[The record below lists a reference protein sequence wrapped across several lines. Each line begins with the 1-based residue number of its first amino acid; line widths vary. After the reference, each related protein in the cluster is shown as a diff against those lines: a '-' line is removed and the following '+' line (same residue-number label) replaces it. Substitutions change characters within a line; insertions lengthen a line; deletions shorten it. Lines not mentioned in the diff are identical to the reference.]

1 MIQLSPYPDNSRLKN
16 GTIKIIVNKYYK
28 ISKLQPYFIDQDN
41 IIKNNRSFI
50 MIPSIQFK
58 TAANISRSLK
68 SHHSFYNRD
77 I

>member
-16 GTIKIIVNKYYK
+16 ETIRITLNKYYK
-28 ISKLQPYFIDQDN
+28 ISKLQFYFIDQAN

-50 MIPSIQFK
+50 IIPSIQFK
-58 TAANISRSLK
+58 TSANISRHLK
-68 SHHSFYNRD
+68 NHYSFYNSD